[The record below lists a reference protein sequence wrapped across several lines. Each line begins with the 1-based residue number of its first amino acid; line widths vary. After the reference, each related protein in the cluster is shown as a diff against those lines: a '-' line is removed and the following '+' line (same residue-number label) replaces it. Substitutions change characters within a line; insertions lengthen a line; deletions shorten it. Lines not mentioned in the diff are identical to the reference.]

1 MGMLVL
7 GLRTTHL
14 IPLQVW
20 PSALPAA
27 TLRQERDGRA
37 GEGDEIGSARGMG
50 ERTGKGK
57 CWGRGNLRARNQLR
71 AMEESASRCG
81 RNFFFCSS
89 DLYLPQKKVRIG
101 TTCSNSKLHLRY
113 GIVSRARS
121 ARLEQTTS
129 LSLFFLSFPRQQ
141 KFNITSLRDS

>member
-71 AMEESASRCG
+71 AMEESASRRG
-81 RNFFFCSS
+81 RNFSFYSPDLCLPKKKKREDSDDMLQQSS
-89 DLYLPQKKVRIG
+89 SPFHVRKNSTWYLLE
-101 TTCSNSKLHLRY
+101 TTKIDY
-113 GIVSRARS
+113 
-121 ARLEQTTS
+121 
-129 LSLFFLSFPRQQ
+129 
-141 KFNITSLRDS
+141 